1 MRTLRLREG
10 VTCPGSP
17 CKTVAEPQFKPYLHQ
32 ALVIHQ
38 QLEAADCHWRDL
50 GGKGSCPGR
59 RAGHFQHKSQ
69 GPRPK
74 PRAHQHPPPPKKK
87 KQSLEDSLGQLPRGH
102 FVLGLLAIRLNKL
115 AQRGRKAHARPG
127 LSHSLPLDAL
137 RRLLPFQL
145 LPSRQE
151 LCSPV
156 WRHPPNGR
164 PPLSSCP
171 RGHIYSAPGTQH
183 GARAAGPHAR

>member
-1 MRTLRLREG
+1 MPRVTLQDSGRATIQTISAPGFSNSPTTRSCRLPLEG
-10 VTCPGSP
+10 
-17 CKTVAEPQFKPYLHQ
+17 
-32 ALVIHQ
+32 
-38 QLEAADCHWRDL
+38 
-50 GGKGSCPGR
+50 PGR
-59 RAGHFQHKSQ
+59 KGFLPREEGWPLPTQEP
-69 GPRPK
+69 GPQAKAQSPS
-74 PRAHQHPPPPKKK
+74 APPPPKKK